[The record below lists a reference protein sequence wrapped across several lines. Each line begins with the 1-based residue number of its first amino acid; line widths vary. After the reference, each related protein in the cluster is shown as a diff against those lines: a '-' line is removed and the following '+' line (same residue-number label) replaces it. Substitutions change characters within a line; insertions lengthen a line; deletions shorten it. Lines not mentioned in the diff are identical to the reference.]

1 MPMQGTTPYLL
12 IRVKQRDLTGAQTI
26 ILTIKQ
32 GACPRDF
39 GTERIIVLTV
49 DESGT
54 LLCVHMTQEETLA
67 LRPGTYEMQVN
78 WIDAGGESRKTNI
91 GTANVLRALHKGVII
106 P

>member
-1 MPMQGTTPYLL
+1 MMQGTTPYLL

-26 ILTIKQ
+26 ILTIRQ

-39 GTERIIVLTV
+39 GQGRISVLSV

-54 LLCVHMTQEETLA
+54 LLCVHLTQDETLA
-67 LRPGTYEMQVN
+67 LRPGAYEMQVS
-78 WIDAGGESRKTNI
+78 WIDAGGESRKTHI
-91 GTANVLRALHKGVII
+91 GTADVLRALHKGVII